1 MKVSES
7 AGRVRKMIEKA
18 IEDHR
23 ITKAEY
29 EEIIQLV
36 LEDAQVDPQERALL
50 KELQDMIDHREVKLV
65 P

>member
-7 AGRVRKMIEKA
+7 ASRVRAMIEKA
-18 IEDHR
+18 IEDNQ

-29 EEIIQLV
+29 EEIIHLV
-36 LEDAQVDPQERALL
+36 LEDAHVDPQERALI
-50 KELQDMIDHREVKLV
+50 KELQDMIDDKSVKLV

>member
-7 AGRVRKMIEKA
+7 ANRVRAMIERA
-18 IEDHR
+18 IDDHQ

-29 EEIIQLV
+29 EEIIHLV
-36 LEDAQVDPQERALL
+36 LEDAHVDPQERALI
-50 KELQDMIDHREVKLV
+50 KELQDMIDDKSVKLV

>member
-7 AGRVRKMIEKA
+7 ANRVRAMIEKA
-18 IEDHR
+18 IEDHQ

-29 EEIIQLV
+29 ELIIHLV
-36 LEDAQVDPQERALL
+36 LEDAHVDPQERALI
-50 KELQDMIDHREVKLV
+50 KELQDMIDHKEVKLV

>member
-1 MKVSES
+1 
-7 AGRVRKMIEKA
+7 MIEKA

>member
-7 AGRVRKMIEKA
+7 AKRVRSMIEKA
-18 IEDHR
+18 IEDHH

-29 EEIIQLV
+29 EEIIHLV
-36 LEDAQVDPQERALL
+36 LEDAHVDPQERALI
-50 KELQDMIDHREVKLV
+50 KELQDMIDHREVKLI

>member
-7 AGRVRKMIEKA
+7 AKRVRSMIEKA
-18 IEDHR
+18 IEDHQ

-29 EEIIQLV
+29 EEIIHLV
-36 LEDAQVDPQERALL
+36 LEDAHVDPQERALI
-50 KELQDMIDHREVKLV
+50 KELQDMIDHREVKLI